1 MRKVTA
7 ITVFETSAG
16 TRLSIVYSEISE
28 EGVITKDNIRTD
40 RIIVASDAQAHAD
53 GLMEYAQ
60 EIINGMEG

>member
-1 MRKVTA
+1 MKKATA
-7 ITVFETSAG
+7 FTVFETSAG